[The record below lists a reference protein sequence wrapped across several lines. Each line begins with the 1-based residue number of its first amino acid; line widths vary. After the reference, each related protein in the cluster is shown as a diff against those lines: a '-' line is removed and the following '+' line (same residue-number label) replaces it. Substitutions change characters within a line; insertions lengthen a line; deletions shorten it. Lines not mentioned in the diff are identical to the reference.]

1 MEILLLFFTMFLKYL
16 KKSVILRSLS
26 IYNYREQ
33 KILNT
38 SISLVSSEPEKPDG
52 T

>member
-1 MEILLLFFTMFLKYL
+1 MEILLLFFTMFLKD
-16 KKSVILRSLS
+16 LS

-38 SISLVSSEPEKPDG
+38 SISLVSGEPEKPDG